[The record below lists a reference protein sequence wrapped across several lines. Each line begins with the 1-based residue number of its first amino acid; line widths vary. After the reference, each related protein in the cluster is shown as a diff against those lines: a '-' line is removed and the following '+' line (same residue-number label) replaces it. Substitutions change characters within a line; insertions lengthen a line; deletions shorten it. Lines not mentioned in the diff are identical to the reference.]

1 MKPSNLAALVG
12 LAVATFL
19 PSCAGITSGLTGQPI
34 ATVKVQGPSG
44 IPFAVAS
51 QDVLRAETQLGKAWG
66 LYDAGAVADTTGQ
79 VIQSSK

>member
-1 MKPSNLAALVG
+1 MKKSNLVLLVALS
-12 LAVATFL
+12 VAL
-19 PSCAGITSGLTGQPI
+19 QSCAGITSGLTGQPI
-34 ATVKVQGPSG
+34 ATVRVQGPSG

-51 QDVLRAETQLGKAWG
+51 QDVLRAETQVGKAWG